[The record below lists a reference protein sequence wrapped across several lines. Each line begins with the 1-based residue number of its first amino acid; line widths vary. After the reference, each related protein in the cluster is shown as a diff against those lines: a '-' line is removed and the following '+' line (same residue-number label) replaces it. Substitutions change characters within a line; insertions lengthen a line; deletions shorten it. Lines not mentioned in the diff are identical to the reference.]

1 MMTYKGYTAS
11 IWFEA
16 DDHAFHGVVLGVR
29 DVIHFSGISVEEIE
43 HAFTGSVDEYLA
55 ICFER
60 GIDPIKPM
68 SGKLSLRISPELHL
82 KAAAKARESGT
93 SINLLIENAASHA
106 ARALRPAPPRTPLS
120 PPLRSPQ
127 GRPQSPHPKS
137 KFLALMD
144 LNGSRNGY
152 LGE

>member
-29 DVIHFSGISVEEIE
+29 DVIHFSGVSVEEIE
-43 HAFTGSVDEYLA
+43 QAFHDSTDEYLT
-55 ICFER
+55 ICGER
-60 GIDPIKPM
+60 GINPQKPM

-93 SINLLIENAASHA
+93 SINALVED
-106 ARALRPAPPRTPLS
+106 ALRQAI
-120 PPLRSPQ
+120 
-127 GRPQSPHPKS
+127 
-137 KFLALMD
+137 
-144 LNGSRNGY
+144 
-152 LGE
+152 